1 MYVGKTL
8 GGGNVTGAGFVGFL
22 AIFSEDDS
30 PALDELL
37 FLFLEEDSVPNNVFA
52 AVLVALTSKPSLNA

>member
-1 MYVGKTL
+1 MYVGKAL
-8 GGGNVTGAGFVGFL
+8 GGGHVTGAGFVGFL
-22 AIFSEDDS
+22 AISEDS
-30 PALDELL
+30 PALDGLL